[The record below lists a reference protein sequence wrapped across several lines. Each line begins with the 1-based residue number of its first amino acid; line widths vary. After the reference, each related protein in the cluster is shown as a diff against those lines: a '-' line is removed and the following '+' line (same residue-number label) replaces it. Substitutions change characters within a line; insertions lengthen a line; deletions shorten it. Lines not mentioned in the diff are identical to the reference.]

1 MLTHDV
7 TLLDIDNAT
16 TRSSIDIESLVK
28 LKLPPLN
35 RTVIKISELLRDQ
48 NVSSRKLAEVVGLDP
63 VLAAR
68 LLKMANSS
76 LYARNKATTSIE
88 QAITAIGLK
97 SLYDIVMLGAMA
109 DGFAKEIGTMVHGRM
124 VWEHSVVVGLLS
136 RQISDILDMRGT
148 EEAFLCG
155 LLHDIGKILLLR
167 AEPELF
173 IRLAQDKAE
182 IELLHDEERAY
193 GLTHAEVGAYVTHK
207 WQLPDVVC
215 GVIMHHHRPRSATIS
230 TVITHIVNVAD
241 KIANLQG
248 YGLRTESEDDLY
260 RCEAVSFLNL
270 DPMQIA
276 MAWDNIQDS
285 LGEVLSSF
293 E

>member
-7 TLLDIDNAT
+7 TLLGIDNAS

-35 RTVIKISELLRDQ
+35 RTVLKISELLRDP
-48 NVSSRKLAEVVGLDP
+48 NVTNRKLAEVVGLDP

-88 QAITAIGLK
+88 QAINAIGLK

-109 DGFAKEIGTMVHGRM
+109 DGFAKEIGTMVYGRV

-136 RQISDILDMRGT
+136 RQISDLLDMRGT

-167 AEPELF
+167 SEPELF
-173 IRLAQDKAE
+173 DRLAQDKSE
-182 IELLHDEERAY
+182 FELLHDEERAY

-248 YGLRTESEDDLY
+248 YGLRTESEEELY
-260 RCEAVSFLNL
+260 QCEAVSFLNL

>member
-7 TLLDIDNAT
+7 TLLGIDNAS

-35 RTVIKISELLRDQ
+35 RTVLKISELLRDP
-48 NVSSRKLAEVVGLDP
+48 NVTNRKLAEVVGLDP

-88 QAITAIGLK
+88 QAINAIGLK

-109 DGFAKEIGTMVHGRM
+109 DGFAKEIGTMVYGRV

-136 RQISDILDMRGT
+136 RQISDLLDMRGT

-167 AEPELF
+167 SEPELF
-173 IRLAQDKAE
+173 DRLAQDKSE
-182 IELLHDEERAY
+182 FELLHDEERAY

-248 YGLRTESEDDLY
+248 YGLRTESEEELY
-260 RCEAVSFLNL
+260 QCEAVSFLNL

-285 LGEVLSSF
+285 LGDVLSSF